1 MDDITATWSYPTRAP
16 ATKVKNGV
24 LTALNLALSL
34 SVLVGAVGPIL
45 SKTPEILND
54 LLSGTALLLSV
65 AAPPFALIFLAPVVA
80 VVINLVI
87 QRAQA

>member
-1 MDDITATWSYPTRAP
+1 MPPRL
-16 ATKVKNGV
+16 KVKNGA
-24 LTALNLALSL
+24 LTALNLLLSL
-34 SVLVGAVGPIL
+34 SVFVGAVVPIL

-87 QRAQA
+87 NRIQG